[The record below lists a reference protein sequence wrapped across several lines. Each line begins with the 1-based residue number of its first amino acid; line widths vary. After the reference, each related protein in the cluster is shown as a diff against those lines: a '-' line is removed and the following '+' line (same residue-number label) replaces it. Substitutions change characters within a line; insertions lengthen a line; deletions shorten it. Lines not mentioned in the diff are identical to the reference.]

1 LREEAKELT
10 SSETLLKRS
19 DLISR
24 SGPQTRACSRQ
35 EVILKRS
42 APQAQREETMRE
54 INVKSITEKVREL
67 CMEAN
72 TDLGGDV
79 LQAFDR
85 AMEKEESPLGLE
97 ILKELKEN
105 ARIAKEERVAMC
117 QDTGF
122 AVIFMELGQDVHL
135 VGGDLKEA
143 IFEGVRRGYRDG
155 YLRKSICHPF
165 TRANTGDNTPA
176 IIHTEIVPGDKV
188 KVIVAP
194 KGGGSENM
202 SRVVMLTPSDGVE
215 GIKRFVVQRVKES
228 GSNPCPPTIVGVGIG
243 GTFEQAALLAK
254 KSLLRSLGSKNP
266 DPELEKLES
275 EILTEINKLGIGPQG
290 LGGRTTSLAVHILMM
305 PCHIA
310 SFPLAVN
317 IQCHAQRHKE
327 AII

>member
-1 LREEAKELT
+1 M
-10 SSETLLKRS
+10 
-19 DLISR
+19 SR
-24 SGPQTRACSRQ
+24 ITIH
-35 EVILKRS
+35 ED
-42 APQAQREETMRE
+42 TMRE
-54 INVKSITEKVREL
+54 VNVKLITEKVRAL

-72 TDLGGDV
+72 TDLGEDV

-85 AMEKEESPLGLE
+85 AIEKEESPLGIE

-105 ARIAKEERVAMC
+105 ARIAKEERVPIC

-122 AVIFMELGQDVHL
+122 AVIFLELGQEVHL
-135 VGGDLKEA
+135 VGGGLREA
-143 IFEGVRRGYRDG
+143 IFEGVRQGYRDG
-155 YLRKSICHPF
+155 FLRKSICHPF

-176 IIHTEIVPGDKV
+176 IIHTEIVPGEKV
-188 KVIVAP
+188 KITVAP

-254 KSLLRSLGSKNP
+254 KSLLRPLGSKNL
-266 DPELEKLES
+266 DPELDKLES
-275 EILTEINKLGIGPQG
+275 EILHEINRLGIGPQG
-290 LGGRTTSLAVHILMM
+290 LGGRTTSLAVHILMI

>member
-1 LREEAKELT
+1 
-10 SSETLLKRS
+10 
-19 DLISR
+19 
-24 SGPQTRACSRQ
+24 
-35 EVILKRS
+35 
-42 APQAQREETMRE
+42 MRE
-54 INVKSITEKVREL
+54 IDVKLITEKVRDL
-67 CMEAN
+67 CMKAN
-72 TDLGGDV
+72 TDLGEDV

-85 AMEKEESPLGLE
+85 AMGKEESPLGVE

-105 ARIAKEERVAMC
+105 ARIAKEEKVPIC

-122 AVIFMELGQDVHL
+122 AILFIELGQDVHL
-135 VGGDLKEA
+135 AGGNLNEA
-143 IFEGVRRGYRDG
+143 IQEGVRQGYKDG

-176 IIHTEIVPGDKV
+176 IIHTEVVAGDKI
-188 KVIVAP
+188 KITVAP

-202 SRVVMLTPSDGVE
+202 SRVTMLTPSDGIE
-215 GIKRFVVQRVKES
+215 GIKRFVIQRVKES

-243 GTFEQAALLAK
+243 GNLEQVALLAK

-266 DPELEKLES
+266 DPELDQLES
-275 EILTEINKLGIGPQG
+275 EILTEINQLGIGPQG

-317 IQCHAQRHKE
+317 IQCHVQRHKE
-327 AII
+327 TII